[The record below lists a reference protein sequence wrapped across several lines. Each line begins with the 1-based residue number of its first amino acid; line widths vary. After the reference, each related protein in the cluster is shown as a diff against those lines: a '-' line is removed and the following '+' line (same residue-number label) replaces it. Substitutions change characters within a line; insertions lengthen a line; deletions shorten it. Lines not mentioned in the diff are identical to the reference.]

1 MSLSG
6 RIEDLPLLDIIQI
19 VAFTQRTGYIRVE
32 TDDGLGAIVFRAGKV
47 VACFAPGAAVRI
59 PRADLNAAEWQRALS
74 DLIARDLGVMSRLRE
89 GNFGFV
95 LSPEVPRAIEG
106 HDLSHETLDYGLDA
120 QEVLMDLAR
129 EMDEDRRDTVSA
141 LQAPETAPARERKT
155 GEFSRPASGPP
166 PSMAV
171 LLVEDELDVRGVLA
185 ARLQGAGLVQIAE
198 ASTFDEAFRLAD
210 RFDRRGDK
218 FLAIVDLSIP
228 DQNGVTL
235 DGGLDLV
242 ARLSRLRRMENAILI
257 TPNPNPL
264 IVKSARQAGASR
276 VVFRPTLARLDPDM
290 FASHL
295 SAFCDKLDVVVAE
308 CLGAKTGPPAVSG
321 ASALGLIDALD
332 LLDRIE
338 EPASVRDLILRV
350 AAGAAER
357 AILFVRTAE
366 GLSPTAGVGFP
377 LGQMGADIVVQESHP
392 AIAEALSSKGIT
404 GFVTDRSFWEA
415 LEPAAVPKFRSFEAA
430 FIPLRTHHET
440 VALLFVDNPL
450 SGEALGRLD
459 GLAGFVQE
467 AGMRMEDLRRRP
479 ATAGKG

>member
-74 DLIARDLGVMSRLRE
+74 ELIARDLGVMSRLRE

-141 LQAPETAPARERKT
+141 LQAPETAPVVDRKT
-155 GEFSRPASGPP
+155 GEHARPSAAP

-185 ARLQGAGLVQIAE
+185 ARLQAAGLVQIAE
-198 ASTFDEAFRLAD
+198 AASFDEAFRLAD
-210 RFDRRGDK
+210 RFDRRGDR

-242 ARLSRLRRMENAILI
+242 ARLSRLRRMESAILI
-257 TPNPNPL
+257 TPNPSPL

-276 VVFRPTLARLDPDM
+276 VVFRPTLGRLDPDM

-295 SAFCDKLDVVVAE
+295 NAFCDKLDVVVAE

-321 ASALGLIDALD
+321 ASPLGLIDALD

-357 AILFVRTAE
+357 AILFVRTSE

-377 LGQMGADIVVQESHP
+377 LGQMGPEIVVAESHP
-392 AIAEALSSKGIT
+392 AIGEALSSKGIT
-404 GFVTDRSFWEA
+404 AFVTDRAFWEA

-440 VALLFVDNPL
+440 IALLFVDNPL